1 MAKKKYSPNSI
12 TSLKDDWGLDSN
24 DTEKRPF
31 SGQSVQDFIK
41 SQFNTKVGYV
51 AYDKQSN
58 RYMLFATEDTYNE
71 YKADETKTEL
81 LIGSFEAP
89 YNYDAKITLST
100 STSNSVFLGTTGNYI
115 DFSFDITNKSGQST
129 GENVTCTYTFVNG
142 AKQTTVNA
150 IYKANEFVHMNIDDY
165 LEEGTNRIKI
175 GITGADTLAS
185 TAVSVTYLVVDL
197 TLEDEFDIS
206 KVVDLRNG
214 AQTLEIPYTIKGYGT
229 KELEWYI
236 DGELQTNVKD
246 EDEVVETTT
255 SRTKYITVSGLNQG
269 THTLQ
274 FRAYVVT
281 EGNKFY
287 SKTYYR
293 EFMVYTGSSKD
304 DMVALSCE
312 IPNTEDIVTADNPLQ
327 LYGLTQYAQYD
338 LLFATY
344 SPKQAASTTVTV
356 KIGDTEVGSIESKNG
371 ILNTYTIQPSEYGN
385 KTVSLILD
393 TTQRDIPAY
402 ISKTTMSISEITAG
416 LCFAFD
422 ATGKTNSSSNKDTW
436 TYNDYT
442 ATFTGF
448 DWNNTSGWVDN
459 TLRIAAGNMLSID
472 YAPLSTD
479 GMSTGKTL
487 EFSFKSL
494 NVKDDTAV
502 ICDLTTG
509 GVGIKITASEVKALS
524 SGGKS
529 VSTKYK
535 SEEDVRVSI
544 VLNRHTGSA
553 NKGLVFLYV
562 DGIISAAINVMDT
575 ENFISKATLSF
586 KGTEDAEIALKQMRF
601 YDSALTSDQILN
613 NYILYQQDVE
623 SMTSVYSRNDV
634 YDEDSSFSPDKM
646 VNRLPVMIIT
656 GDIPT
661 LENTSNKNEQITVD
675 VEYTNMQDPTK
686 NFKIVGAAMRPQGTS
701 SMSYPKK
708 NFRLYTK
715 RLSSTVLYD
724 ASGNE
729 VEDKLY
735 AFKDKAQP
743 VSTWCLK
750 ADYAESSGTHNTGI
764 ARLWNDVM
772 YNARIDGEYKLRT
785 NAQKAA
791 LKSKYNYDVRTT
803 VDGFPILLF
812 YRLTE
817 ADDLIFIGK
826 YNFNN
831 DKSTEKV
838 FGFCDIHGFDNS
850 KMQCWEVLNNGDSI
864 ALFQTV
870 EDFDNKWSDAFE
882 ARYPDGSEDT
892 TDLKAFCEWIVGVKD
907 DAATFATEKWNHLD
921 VYKVAAYYVYLM
933 RFGAVDQTV
942 KNAMFTT
949 EDGNLWYYINY
960 DNDTVNG
967 VINTGELAAE
977 YDITRQSKGTDGQYV
992 YAGHESVLWN
1002 LLEADEE
1009 FMNIVKTVDAAL
1021 YVAGLKYSTVIDM
1034 FNNQQAAKWCERVYN
1049 QDAQYK
1055 YIGPYTSS
1063 GINNLFMLQGSRS
1076 SHRKY
1081 WLSKRFDLYDSLFVS
1096 GEFKNKVLEFK
1107 LTNDTPA
1114 GQQFSITAGI
1124 AMNYGYGIN
1133 DIPTETGIALKKNE
1147 AYEFTT
1153 PRVLNLGDPVRI
1165 YAANNI
1171 KKLDISKLIDRV
1183 NQLTFSTGNEELE
1196 CLEELT
1202 LGSSEKSNSWLS
1214 EISGLKLAT
1223 KLKKLDI
1230 TNCSGFTGIDLS
1242 GLEKMESLN
1251 AYGTSL
1257 SSVIFEK
1264 GSNIS
1269 SVKLPATM
1277 QTITLEQ
1284 LSKLG
1289 TSGFGISSWAN
1300 VHSLKIIDCPG
1311 LSKDMTFI
1319 TNWYAN
1325 KTTEN
1330 ANCSLEINGIE
1341 WKDINPQTLI
1351 KLGQIKVDGG
1361 TLNLRGKITL
1371 TEADEDT
1378 VNTLKEIFG
1387 DNAFDRTS
1395 ELWINAPASL
1405 IISGPSSVL
1414 EGESIQVLP
1423 VVFCEEEG
1431 TLELTIT
1438 GEKDGY
1444 QTYDRDT
1451 NILSTTEK
1459 ASSRSITFSAK
1470 FYNADLSTVLRAEKT
1485 VQITR
1490 CIYPSGISIDGPVQL
1505 YAENT
1510 YTATLKGSSYNKQGT
1525 VTWSLSEELITI
1537 GCVIKSSDNT
1547 SCIVQTNDLI
1557 TEVDGQ
1563 VIATLTTY
1571 SSTYTAS
1578 IDVHNINENLAVSS
1592 KTNPVFMKMIY
1603 DAGVSINETYLTKA
1617 EAAAVTDSDFQGI
1630 LQAPKSSTVLTKL
1643 DELQYF
1649 TGLTSIN
1656 FSYKSTYLRVNITG
1670 VVTLPEGLKE
1680 FQGGSFDVLNKDFNQ
1695 LQVCFTD
1702 IVASSTCGHVSVP
1715 ITNSF
1720 TTPDVNAYF
1729 YLDLYKNINTVKTTG
1744 QSKVYIYSAN
1754 NSFNY
1759 YYAGYHRDYSNG
1771 YKVGLLDLSTDQDL
1785 GETIVGANS
1794 PWYWRYCNFAGG
1806 YNAKFPRRGVL
1817 YLKINSSNMQYDD
1830 NGIGYFVKD
1839 ATLYAITV
1847 PDDKIGSIV
1856 KFPEEVKGVSLINN
1870 FDNRFKGYYKSDIER
1885 VCFYSGVELFASKW
1899 YPDPLTTYI
1908 QDNTLYTEE
1917 SFGSTGIYEDDG
1929 ETLADITLDNS
1940 KGNLYYP
1947 VLYSDYFYQSFVR
1960 CLYFA
1965 KCNSITLKGDGKY
1978 STYSSF
1984 IMSLPINAET
1994 IIVEDTSMYLYTP
2007 YNNMKHFIYKSGQL
2021 HGSSSISSNS
2031 FNKLQDI
2038 KCYNTS
2044 LTNFPFNTSTSLTIG
2059 SEVDESITKEAH
2071 FLEGTTIEEDSNTYK
2086 NLVTNSG
2093 FTIVYD
2099 L

>member
-24 DTEKRPF
+24 DAEKRPF

-236 DGELQTNVKD
+236 DGELQTNIKD

-255 SRTKYITVSGLNQG
+255 SRTKYITVSGLSQG

-274 FRAYVVT
+274 FRAYIVT

-293 EFMVYTGSSKD
+293 EFMIYTGSSKD

-344 SPKQAASTTVTV
+344 SPKQAAATTVTV

-385 KTVSLILD
+385 KTVSLVLGI
-393 TTQRDIPAY
+393 TQRDIPAY
-402 ISKTTMSISEITAG
+402 VSKTTMSIAEITAG

-436 TYNDYT
+436 TYNDYA

-459 TLRIAAGNMLSID
+459 TLRIAAGSMLSID

-502 ICDLTTG
+502 ICDLTTEG
-509 GVGIKITASEVKALS
+509 IGIKITASEVKALS

-686 NFKIVGAAMRPQGTS
+686 NFKMVGAAMRPQGTS

-708 NFRLYTK
+708 NFRIYTK
-715 RLSSTVLYD
+715 RLSGTVLYD

-791 LKSKYNYDVRTT
+791 LENKYNYDVRTT
-803 VDGFPILLF
+803 IDGFPVLLF

-817 ADDLIFIGK
+817 ADDLVFIGK

-838 FGFCDIHGFDNS
+838 FGFCDIPGFDNS

-882 ARYPDGSEDT
+882 ARYPDGSEDV

-1009 FMNIVKTVDAAL
+1009 FMSIVKTVDAAL

-1147 AYEFTT
+1147 TYEFTT

-1242 GLEKMESLN
+1242 GLEKMESLS

-1269 SVKLPATM
+1269 TVKLPATM

-1284 LSKLG
+1284 LSKLN

-1300 VHSLKIIDCPG
+1300 VRSLKIIDCPG
-1311 LSKDMTFI
+1311 LSKDITFI

-1341 WKDINPQTLI
+1341 WKDVNPQTLI

-1371 TEADEDT
+1371 TEADNDT
-1378 VNTLKEIFG
+1378 INTIKDIYGE
-1387 DNAFDRTS
+1387 NVFDSSS
-1395 ELWINAPASL
+1395 ELYITAPASL
-1405 IISGPSSVL
+1405 YIIGPSSVFS
-1414 EGESIQVLP
+1414 GNDATYS
-1423 VVFCEEEG
+1423 VVFTGQIEG
-1431 TLELTIT
+1431 TTTLTYDQSGKYYAKLDSETGVLHTYLNSNYSSSYAYDELTLRAKFTSTDQTIGYTAEKKVRVNRIKYPNTIKIT
-1438 GEKDGY
+1438 GDTQLTSSNTYKATQSREESGYSELTFNTPGDVTWTLSDELTAAGVYIASQNNDECTVNIDTIGDSVDGTLTATLT
-1444 QTYDRDT
+1444 TY
-1451 NILSTTEK
+1451 
-1459 ASSRSITFSAK
+1459 
-1470 FYNADLSTVLRAEKT
+1470 
-1485 VQITR
+1485 
-1490 CIYPSGISIDGPVQL
+1490 IYWGTDDNLHGT
-1505 YAENT
+1505 NT
-1510 YTATLKGSSYNKQGT
+1510 YTATCEVHIVNA
-1525 VTWSLSEELITI
+1525 TI
-1537 GCVIKSSDNT
+1537 
-1547 SCIVQTNDLI
+1547 
-1557 TEVDGQ
+1557 
-1563 VIATLTTY
+1563 
-1571 SSTYTAS
+1571 
-1578 IDVHNINENLAVSS
+1578 AVSA
-1592 KTNPVFMKMIY
+1592 KTNPEFMTALY
-1603 DAGVSINETYLTKA
+1603 NAGLCVNEEYMTKA
-1617 EAAAVTDSDFQGI
+1617 EAMQVTDSQWDD
-1630 LQAPKSSTVLTKL
+1630 LVDSKSYTIKKY
-1643 DELQYF
+1643 DEIKYF
-1649 TGLTSIN
+1649 TGLTIFDPSSYYNKFNVTDTIHDIYMPENIERWYQYYHGNYTFKKLIVNSKCYSVGYVTAEEIIIPEDGVCKYIYFN
-1656 FSYKSTYLRVNITG
+1656 FPSKDSKCIIDVKQATIPGTYSCSDN
-1670 VVTLPEGLKE
+1670 K
-1680 FQGGSFDVLNKDFNQ
+1680 FSNVLTVYPQNAG
-1695 LQVCFTD
+1695 
-1702 IVASSTCGHVSVP
+1702 ASSDIKDVQLKLTTEN
-1715 ITNSF
+1715 IIIYTN
-1720 TTPDVNAYF
+1720 TEMAY
-1729 YLDLYKNINTVKTTG
+1729 
-1744 QSKVYIYSAN
+1744 S
-1754 NSFNY
+1754 
-1759 YYAGYHRDYSNG
+1759 
-1771 YKVGLLDLSTDQDL
+1771 DLSTPNTITNEEGVKFHVVNNMLCAFTHNNDAGVYYYNCQNAPLLHIPTEITGLFFTELGHYYRLYASEFNKLTEFWGTDVLANVYLFTDDGNSL
-1785 GETIVGANS
+1785 GELTMDLDKVSHYDYTKYHGGDSYYDELLKSLQCHKATITTSAEMTQGMKWPYLQS
-1794 PWYWRYCNFAGG
+1794 
-1806 YNAKFPRRGVL
+1806 YNNTDLCTVDL
-1817 YLKINSSNMQYDD
+1817 TNIVYTSYDD
-1830 NGIGYFVKD
+1830 CVEYLILRGTSRPYF
-1839 ATLYAITV
+1839 
-1847 PDDKIGSIV
+1847 
-1856 KFPEEVKGVSLINN
+1856 E
-1870 FDNRFKGYYKSDIER
+1870 
-1885 VCFYSGVELFASKW
+1885 
-1899 YPDPLTTYI
+1899 
-1908 QDNTLYTEE
+1908 
-1917 SFGSTGIYEDDG
+1917 
-1929 ETLADITLDNS
+1929 
-1940 KGNLYYP
+1940 
-1947 VLYSDYFYQSFVR
+1947 
-1960 CLYFA
+1960 
-1965 KCNSITLKGDGKY
+1965 
-1978 STYSSF
+1978 YSSF
-1984 IMSLPINAET
+1984 G
-1994 IIVEDTSMYLYTP
+1994 Y
-2007 YNNMKHFIYKSGQL
+2007 
-2021 HGSSSISSNS
+2021 GSY
-2031 FNKLQDI
+2031 FGKLQRIDI
-2038 KCYNTS
+2038 YNIDIVPKLFYS
-2044 LTNFPFNTSTSLTIG
+2044 NFKGTNSTSATIG
-2059 SEVDESITKEAH
+2059 TSVDSSVTKTVHVPADA
-2071 FLEGTTIEEDSNTYK
+2071 TIAEDSLLKTQ
-2086 NLVTNSG
+2086 LEAIDG

>member
-12 TSLKDDWGLDSN
+12 SSLKDDWGLDIN
-24 DTEKRPF
+24 DSEKRPF

-41 SQFNTKVGYV
+41 AQFNTKVGYV

-58 RYMLFATEDTYNE
+58 RYMLFASEDTYNE
-71 YKADETKTEL
+71 YKADESKTEL

-100 STSNSVFLGTTGNYI
+100 STSNSIFLGTTGNYI

-129 GENVTCTYTFVNG
+129 GENITCTYTFVNG

-197 TLEDEFDIS
+197 TLEDEFVIT
-206 KVVDLRNG
+206 KVVDLREE
-214 AQTLEIPYTIKGYGT
+214 AQVLEIPYTIKGYGT

-236 DGELQTNVKD
+236 DGELQTTIKD
-246 EDEVVETTT
+246 EDEVVETTV
-255 SRTKYITVSGLNQG
+255 SRTKYITVSDLSQG

-274 FRAYVVT
+274 FRAYVIT
-281 EGNKFY
+281 DGNKFY

-293 EFMVYTGSSKD
+293 EFMVYTGNSKN

-312 IPNTEDIVTADNPLQ
+312 IPNTEDIVTASNPLQ
-327 LYGLTQYAQYD
+327 LYGLTQYAQYN
-338 LLFATY
+338 LVFATY
-344 SPKQAASTTVTV
+344 SPKQAAATTVTI

-385 KTVSLILD
+385 KTVSLVLG
-393 TTQRDIPAY
+393 TTQRDIPVY
-402 ISKTTMSISEITAG
+402 ISKTTMSIAEITAG

-436 TYNDYT
+436 AYNDYT
-442 ATFTGF
+442 ATFKNF

-459 TLRIAAGNMLSID
+459 TLRIAAGAELDID

-494 NVKDDTAV
+494 NVKDDSAV

-509 GVGIKITASEVKALS
+509 GIGIKITASEIKALS

-575 ENFISKATLSF
+575 ENFISKATLAF
-586 KGTEDAEIALKQMRF
+586 KGTEDAEIALRQMRF

-613 NYILYQQDVE
+613 NFILYQQDVE

-661 LENTSNKNEQITVD
+661 LENTSNKNEQIVVD

-686 NFKIVGAAMRPQGTS
+686 NFKMVGAAMRPQGTS
-701 SMSYPKK
+701 SISYPKK
-708 NFRLYTK
+708 NFRIYTK
-715 RLSSTVLYD
+715 RLSSTILYD

-729 VEDKLY
+729 VADKLY

-743 VSTWCLK
+743 VSTWCFK

-772 YNARIDGEYKLRT
+772 YNARINGEYKLRT
-785 NAQKAA
+785 KAQIAA
-791 LKSKYNYDVRTT
+791 LENKYNYDVRTT
-803 VDGFPILLF
+803 VDGFPILMF

-817 ADDLIFIGK
+817 ADDLVFIGK

-838 FGFCDIHGFDNS
+838 FGFCDIPGFDNS
-850 KMQCWEVLNNGDSI
+850 KMQCWEVLNNGDAI

-870 EDFDNKWSDAFE
+870 ENFDSKWSDAFE
-882 ARYPDGSEDT
+882 ARYPDGSEDI
-892 TDLKAFCEWIVGVKD
+892 TDLKAFCEWISGVKD
-907 DAATFATEKWNHLD
+907 DAAKFATEKWEHLD
-921 VYKVAAYYVYLM
+921 VYKVAAYYIYLM

-942 KNAMFTT
+942 KNAMFTS

-960 DNDTVNG
+960 DNDTING
-967 VINTGELAAE
+967 VINTGKLDAE
-977 YDITRQSKGTDGQYV
+977 YDITRQSKGADGQYV

-1009 FMNIVKTVDAAL
+1009 FMNVVRTVDAAL
-1021 YVAGLKYSTVIDM
+1021 YVAGLKYSNVIDM

-1063 GINNLFMLQGSRS
+1063 GTNNLFMLQGSRA

-1124 AMNYGYGIN
+1124 TMNYGYGIN

-1147 AYEFTT
+1147 SYEFTT
-1153 PRVLNLGDPVRI
+1153 PRVLNLGDPVRV

-1242 GLEKMESLN
+1242 GLEKMETFS

-1264 GSNIS
+1264 GSNLS
-1269 SVKLPATM
+1269 SIKLPATM
-1277 QTITLEQ
+1277 QTVTLEQ
-1284 LSKLG
+1284 LSKL
-1289 TSGFGISSWAN
+1289 TTTGFNISSWAN
-1300 VHSLKIIDCPG
+1300 VRSLKIVDCPG
-1311 LSKDMTFI
+1311 LSKDMTFV

-1341 WKDINPQTLI
+1341 WTNVNPQTLI
-1351 KLGQIKVDGG
+1351 NLGQLKTAGG
-1361 TLNLRGKITL
+1361 NLNLRGKITI
-1371 TEADEDT
+1371 TEADET
-1378 VNTLKEIFG
+1378 IVNTLRSIFG
-1387 DNAFDRTS
+1387 DNVFSSSS
-1395 ELWINAPASL
+1395 ELWISAPGGML
-1405 IISGPSSVL
+1405 ISGPDSL
-1414 EGESIQVLP
+1414 YEGESITLLP
-1423 VVFCEEEG
+1423 IVFSSGEG
-1431 TLELTIT
+1431 SIKVTM
-1438 GEKDGY
+1438 
-1444 QTYDRDT
+1444 T
-1451 NILSTTEK
+1451 NSREGVTFDSENYILSTTENAAK
-1459 ASSRSITFSAK
+1459 TSTLTIVMVYRSNDEQEAFRATKTITVIKRTYPTGIALEGPTR
-1470 FYNADLSTVLRAEKT
+1470 LSET
-1485 VQITR
+1485 
-1490 CIYPSGISIDGPVQL
+1490 
-1505 YAENT
+1505 NT
-1510 YTATLKGSSYNKQGT
+1510 YLITYTGEYNTLGKLEWAITDTLANAEVMVASKNDNQCVLKVGN
-1525 VTWSLSEELITI
+1525 LSE
-1537 GCVIKSSDNT
+1537 
-1547 SCIVQTNDLI
+1547 
-1557 TEVDGQ
+1557 EVDGQ
-1563 VIATLTTY
+1563 ITATLTTF
-1571 SSTYTAS
+1571 STSYTAS
-1578 IDVHNINENLAVSS
+1578 VDIYVINENIAVSA
-1592 KTNPVFMKMIY
+1592 KTDPKFMTVLY
-1603 DAGVSINETYLTKA
+1603 NAGLAINETYLTKA
-1617 EAAAVTDSDFQGI
+1617 EAAVITDDDFSALSGSLGLLSGI
-1630 LQAPKSSTVLTKL
+1630 EHFTSLTEIYL
-1643 DELQYF
+1643 D
-1649 TGLTSIN
+1649 S
-1656 FSYKSTYLRVNITG
+1656 FSNSTYLDSAAELHLPENIIRLNTGTKSFKALYLNSKCQSFTGGSSGGDVYNYCIDYIEIPEDSELKSFSWRYNYYIDKSSCTKTPRGKIHIKGKDGGIICSNGFTLSSYPSKYSLQIDAKDVILKTSYYYDSLSNPSSSGYSREQPLCPAGIESPNTVEYEGAKFHIVNNTCYAVAIPYEKFPSKPDFILRFPNNVTAISNVGTGNGYYGSSNYFQGVYVESIKKVTNFGNNFFTYNTLYNDDGSLADWTFDYSSGIIYERSYPAVGNGYTYDENNLKDIVWGLRVNKLTIKDYPQG
-1670 VVTLPEGLKE
+1670 KYNYLYGFNRGEELEVINSAISVQSQLSIEKLYLK
-1680 FQGGSFDVLNKDFNQ
+1680 N
-1695 LQVCFTD
+1695 
-1702 IVASSTCGHVSVP
+1702 SSTIIP
-1715 ITNSF
+1715 YNNSSG
-1720 TTPDVNAYF
+1720 
-1729 YLDLYKNINTVKTTG
+1729 YLYLCYE
-1744 QSKVYIYSAN
+1744 VYIYDEPSMTLLASSLSSTYVIGESSTITKPKVLHLPQDTTIDETN
-1754 NSFNY
+1754 N
-1759 YYAGYHRDYSNG
+1759 
-1771 YKVGLLDLSTDQDL
+1771 
-1785 GETIVGANS
+1785 
-1794 PWYWRYCNFAGG
+1794 
-1806 YNAKFPRRGVL
+1806 
-1817 YLKINSSNMQYDD
+1817 
-1830 NGIGYFVKD
+1830 
-1839 ATLYAITV
+1839 
-1847 PDDKIGSIV
+1847 
-1856 KFPEEVKGVSLINN
+1856 
-1870 FDNRFKGYYKSDIER
+1870 
-1885 VCFYSGVELFASKW
+1885 
-1899 YPDPLTTYI
+1899 
-1908 QDNTLYTEE
+1908 LYTV
-1917 SFGSTGIYEDDG
+1917 F
-1929 ETLADITLDNS
+1929 
-1940 KGNLYYP
+1940 
-1947 VLYSDYFYQSFVR
+1947 
-1960 CLYFA
+1960 
-1965 KCNSITLKGDGKY
+1965 
-1978 STYSSF
+1978 
-1984 IMSLPINAET
+1984 
-1994 IIVEDTSMYLYTP
+1994 
-2007 YNNMKHFIYKSGQL
+2007 
-2021 HGSSSISSNS
+2021 
-2031 FNKLQDI
+2031 
-2038 KCYNTS
+2038 
-2044 LTNFPFNTSTSLTIG
+2044 
-2059 SEVDESITKEAH
+2059 
-2071 FLEGTTIEEDSNTYK
+2071 
-2086 NLVTNSG
+2086 VTNSG